1 MTLKENWSR
10 TKEVLGAYFRH
21 GMHELGAVFYGHGTA
36 AQPAE
41 YGMLATRTPGQ
52 VADGLRASN
61 EPAPVQQPDKST
73 PAPSPLQ
80 TQLDQSR
87 ERAEHTPQPE
97 RDDRALERE

>member
-10 TKEVLGAYFRH
+10 TKEVIGAYFRH

-52 VADGLRASN
+52 VADGLRASD
-61 EPAPVQQPDKST
+61 EPAPVQQPAIY
-73 PAPSPLQ
+73 APC
-80 TQLDQSR
+80 
-87 ERAEHTPQPE
+87 RAFLRSHGNS
-97 RDDRALERE
+97 AA